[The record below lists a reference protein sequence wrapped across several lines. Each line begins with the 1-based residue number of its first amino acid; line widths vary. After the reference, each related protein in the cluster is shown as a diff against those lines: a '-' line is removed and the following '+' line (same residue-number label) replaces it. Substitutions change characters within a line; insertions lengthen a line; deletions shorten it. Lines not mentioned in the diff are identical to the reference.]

1 MDCLVNT
8 TFTGS
13 SSYFWSVDVLSA
25 MTKFMNDLKQNDGE
39 EVHERSFKLFD
50 ISLSKAINEF
60 LRDMKEIKLVM
71 NCRTKG
77 DDSSHFGGEECAR
90 FMTKIM
96 DACAVYLK
104 TSKFLDGNQEG
115 ELGYIIRGIREKA
128 RKDRARAMDFE
139 KSARTLYLSEG
150 IDKTEEIFKDAG
162 YLSSGKEFNSARDFA
177 QTKSVL
183 IDGNTVN

>member
-8 TFTGS
+8 TFIDS
-13 SSYFWSVDVLSA
+13 SDYFWSVEVLSA
-25 MTKFMNDLKQNDGE
+25 MTEFLDDLKENDGE
-39 EVHERSFKLFD
+39 EVHERSFELFD

-60 LRDMKEIKLVM
+60 LRDMKELKLIM

-77 DDSSHFGGEECAR
+77 DDNSHFGGEECAR

-115 ELGYIIRGIREKA
+115 DLGYVIRGIREKA
-128 RKDRARAMDFE
+128 RKDRARAIDFE

-150 IDKTEEIFKDAG
+150 VDNTEEIFKRSG
-162 YLSSGKEFNSARDFA
+162 YLNGGKEFRSARDFA
-177 QTKSVL
+177 KQKNILKKLS
-183 IDGNTVN
+183 

>member
-8 TFTGS
+8 TFIDS
-13 SSYFWSVDVLSA
+13 ASYFWSVEVLSA
-25 MTKFMNDLKQNDGE
+25 MTEFLDDLKENDGE
-39 EVHERSFKLFD
+39 EVHERSFELFD

-60 LRDMKEIKLVM
+60 LRDMKELKLIM

-77 DDSSHFGGEECAR
+77 DDNSHFGGEECAR

-115 ELGYIIRGIREKA
+115 DLGYVIRGMREKA
-128 RKDRARAMDFE
+128 RKDRARAIDFE

-150 IDKTEEIFKDAG
+150 VDNTEEIFKSAG
-162 YLSSGKEFNSARDFA
+162 YVNGDKFRNARDFA
-177 QTKSVL
+177 KQKNILKKLS
-183 IDGNTVN
+183 